1 MEFAD
6 QFPSGHCALD
16 PIDVNE
22 DAGASRGVVIVAV
35 HAGIGT
41 LNTRPDRDELQPIG
55 YRLHVEIGVQRDGEG
70 RGDECAGNADA
81 VANLKAMIGR
91 VERND
96 EVMVNHWALRLLR
109 NRGGSDGRT
118 SSGQKENQHQSRKG
132 GSHGATLD
140 HERR

>member
-1 MEFAD
+1 MEFDD
-6 QFPSGHCALD
+6 QFLSRHCALD

-22 DAGASRGVVIVAV
+22 DASCGVVIVAV

-41 LNTRPDRDELQPIG
+41 LNTRPDRDELKPIG

-81 VANLKAMIGR
+81 VANLKAMINR

-96 EVMVNHWALRLLR
+96 EVMVNHWALRLLSK
-109 NRGGSDGRT
+109 RGGSDGRT
-118 SSGQKENQHQSRKG
+118 SSGQKEN
-132 GSHGATLD
+132 
-140 HERR
+140 